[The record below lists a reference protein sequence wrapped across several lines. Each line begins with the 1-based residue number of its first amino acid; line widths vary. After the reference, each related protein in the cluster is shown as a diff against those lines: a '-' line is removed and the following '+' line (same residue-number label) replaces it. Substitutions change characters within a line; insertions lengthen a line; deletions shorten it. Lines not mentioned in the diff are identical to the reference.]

1 MNKIQIYKLLRRHVK
16 LAEKRSALYVSNNVA
31 KVLTYIGLMALAV
44 YIMFFSVLLSLV
56 ANSINQFTP
65 CQFLFGF
72 MPIILVV
79 DYLARLLAQRTP
91 AQMIKPYLL
100 LPLRKYDCVDSFIMS
115 GIVTPNNMMWL
126 FLTVP
131 YCIMSVVFSTGLLAA
146 VGFVLSFQLI
156 IISNS
161 LFYMFTRTLFNKKIL
176 LIVIP
181 IIIYTLL
188 FTPCFVKNFDAL
200 IYLYSNLGV
209 WASEG
214 NLLFYFAVVGVI
226 ALLFIINRQVQ
237 YVNIVSETMTEK
249 DLKLKT
255 ISSFSFFDRFNH
267 TGEYLKL
274 ELKSMLRN
282 KNTRGMFV
290 YMIIFIIALSLL
302 NSFTDFYDDGFSK
315 KFWVIYP
322 FTLSSINLIRI
333 MCPEGNYIECLL
345 VRKENIRSLLEAKY
359 YYYSVM
365 LFIPLLLMLPTV
377 FSGKYT
383 LLMLLSMLAFTA
395 GPMFCM
401 VMQLAVTNKVSMP
414 LNTKLTRKNGME
426 TNYIQIVVEMVA
438 LFMPV
443 VIISILTVFVGET
456 WTYIIML
463 LIGLLFIALHK
474 YWIGNIYERMMKR
487 KYTNLQGFMTSR

>member
-1 MNKIQIYKLLRRHVK
+1 MNKIQIYKLLRKHVK
-16 LAEKRSALYVSNNVA
+16 LAEKRSELYESNNFA
-31 KVLTYIGLMALAV
+31 KVLTYIALMALAL
-44 YIMFFSVLLSLV
+44 YIMFFSVMLSLV
-56 ANSINQFTP
+56 ANSIKQFTP

-72 MPIILVV
+72 IPIILVV
-79 DYLARLLAQRTP
+79 DYLARLLLQHTP

-100 LPLRKYDCVDSFIMS
+100 LPMRKYDCVDSFIMS
-115 GIVTPNNMMWL
+115 SILTPNNMMWL
-126 FLTVP
+126 FLTIP
-131 YCIMSVVFSTGLLAA
+131 YCIMSVVFSMGVGAA
-146 VGFVLSFQLI
+146 VGLILSFQLI
-156 IISNS
+156 IAFNS
-161 LFYMFTRTLFNKKIL
+161 LFYMLTRTLFSKKI
-176 LIVIP
+176 VFFAIP

-188 FTPCFVKNFDAL
+188 FFPCFVKNFEAF
-200 IYLYSNLGV
+200 IYFYSNFGV

-214 NLLFYFAVVGVI
+214 NPLFYFSVI
-226 ALLFIINRQVQ
+226 GIIAILFLINRRVQ
-237 YVNIVSETMTEK
+237 YANIVAETMKEK

-255 ISSFSFFDRFNH
+255 ISSFSFFDRFNYI
-267 TGEYLKL
+267 GEYLKL

-282 KNTRGMFV
+282 KNTRGLFV
-290 YMIIFIIALSLL
+290 YMIIFVIILSLL
-302 NSFTDFYDDGFSK
+302 NSFTDIYNDSFSK

-322 FTLSSINLIRI
+322 FTLSSVNLIRI

-359 YYYSVM
+359 YFYSVM

-383 LLMLLSMLAFTA
+383 LLMLLSMLAFSA

-426 TNYIQIVVEMVA
+426 TNYIQIVMQMVA

-443 VIISILTVFVGET
+443 IVISILTIVVGET
-456 WTYIIML
+456 WTYIIL
-463 LIGLLFIALHK
+463 LLVGLLFIAFHK
-474 YWIGNIYERMMKR
+474 YWIGNIYKRMMKR
-487 KYTNLQGFMTSR
+487 KYINLQGFMSSR